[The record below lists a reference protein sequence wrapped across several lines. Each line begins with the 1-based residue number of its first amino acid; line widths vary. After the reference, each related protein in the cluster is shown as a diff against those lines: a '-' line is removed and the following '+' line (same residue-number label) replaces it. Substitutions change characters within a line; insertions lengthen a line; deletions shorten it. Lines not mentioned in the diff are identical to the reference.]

1 MPVCPSHAAWYIASW
16 GSIRVLLIT
25 ACIAGGVT
33 YAGLKTFAKH
43 RLGKRKHWLIRANDQ
58 APNNASSEAHSN
70 SQDVDQAA
78 DPLYFRL
85 ASVSLGF
92 STAGSLI
99 YAPLGLVSVPLTVYV
114 SLPVFEN
121 AYTALFKELRFKMA
135 VVHSAVVVSTLVT
148 QHFVLASLFN
158 WFHYYLALAA
168 EQLRAFN
175 RILTAELE
183 HSYRQFMSRVYGAS
197 PSTVWVMTNGV
208 GVEIPFE
215 DLRVG
220 DVIVVSSGE
229 VVPVEGT
236 IVEGTAEVVQ
246 FRPTRAARPLE
257 KRPGDSVVP
266 STIVLSGKM
275 NIRVIN
281 V

>member
-1 MPVCPSHAAWYIASW
+1 M
-16 GSIRVLLIT
+16 LLVT

-33 YAGLKTFAKH
+33 YAGLKTLVKL
-43 RLGKRKHWLIRANDQ
+43 RLRKRKNWLIRVNDQ
-58 APNNASSEAHSN
+58 AADHASSAASDS
-70 SQDVDQAA
+70 SQALDRST

-85 ASVSLGF
+85 ASVSLGL

-121 AYTALFKELRFKMA
+121 AYTALFKEVRFKMA
-135 VVHSAVVVSTLVT
+135 IVHATIVVGTLAT
-148 QHFVLASLFN
+148 QHYVYASLFN
-158 WFHYYLALAA
+158 WFHYYLAFAA

-175 RILTAELE
+175 RVLTAELE
-183 HSYRQFMSRVYGAS
+183 HSYRQFMSQVYGAS
-197 PSTVWVMTNGV
+197 PRTVWVMTSGV

-220 DVIVVSSGE
+220 DVIVVSAGE

-246 FRPTRAARPLE
+246 FRPTRAVRPLE

-266 STIVLSGKM
+266 STMILSGKM
-275 NIRVIN
+275 NIRV
-281 V
+281 VHL